1 MNMHLKNTF
10 KIALRSIVANK
21 VRSFLTMLGIIIG
34 VSSVVLLISIGRG
47 LESYITDQ
55 FDKLGTNNIYISPG
69 QVFSED
75 GGFSGGQSQMIDA
88 LNISFNLSDVNQIK
102 KLKPYVVNY
111 TYYNSQTDE
120 TKFLKNTENATL
132 LGSNS
137 NYSQVIETEITKG
150 RFFTESEAEQ
160 GEKVVVLGYEI
171 YKNLFGEIDPLGK
184 KIHIGSTNYQV
195 IGVAE
200 EVGSSFGGPSF
211 DKYIYMPYETMARI
225 YDSEKIYDIVAKS
238 NPDYKTE
245 ETIKEIEKVMAK
257 NYDEDEFS
265 VFDQSEILSVI
276 NNILSMLTIGLGGIA
291 AISLIVGGVGIMNI
305 MLVSVT
311 ERTREIGLRKALGA
325 TPNLILAQ
333 FLIEAAMLSVLG
345 GLIGLGIAYLGSLAI
360 QPYFPTKVTM
370 DAVILAFGVSTAV
383 GLVFGA
389 APAKKASKLSPIEAL
404 RYE

>member
-1 MNMHLKNTF
+1 
-10 KIALRSIVANK
+10 
-21 VRSFLTMLGIIIG
+21 MLGIIIG

-55 FDKLGTNNIYISPG
+55 FDKLGTNNIYVSPG
-69 QVFSED
+69 QVFSEE

-88 LNISFNLSDVNQIK
+88 LNISFDLSDVDRIK

-120 TKFLKNTENATL
+120 IKFLQNTEDATL

-137 NYSQVIETEITKG
+137 TYNQVIETEIAKG
-150 RFFTESEAEQ
+150 RFFNESEADQ
-160 GEKVVVLGYEI
+160 GEKVVILGHEI
-171 YKNLFGEIDPLGK
+171 YKDLFGEVDPIGK
-184 KIHIGSTNYQV
+184 KVHIGPTNYEV

-200 EVGSSFGGPSF
+200 EVGGSFGGPSF
-211 DKYIYMPYETMARI
+211 DTYVYMPYETMARV
-225 YDSEKIYDIVAKS
+225 YDSDKIYDIVVKS
-238 NPDYKTE
+238 NPEFTTE
-245 ETIKEIEKVMAK
+245 ETIKQIEQVMEK
-257 NYDEDEFS
+257 RYEEDEFS

-276 NNILSMLTIGLGGIA
+276 NNILGMLTIGLGGIA
-291 AISLIVGGVGIMNI
+291 AISLVVGGVGIMNI

-311 ERTREIGLRKALGA
+311 ERTKEIGLRKALGA

-333 FLIEAAMLSVLG
+333 FLIEAALLSVLG

-360 QPYFPTKVTM
+360 QPYFPAKVTM
-370 DAVILAFGVSTAV
+370 DAVLLSFGVSTAV

-389 APAKKASKLSPIEAL
+389 APARRASKLSPIEAL